1 MKKTLR
7 NIVSVVILACLS
19 VSSAEAQTSSL
30 ENSLL
35 WEVSGNGLK
44 QPSYL
49 YGTIHMICE
58 NDFKIT
64 DKVTK
69 AFNSSAALVLEADV
83 FNPALVS
90 QIRTEMASDVPLSKK
105 LATADYAAVD
115 SVLQLK
121 CGMPLKTFDNFKL
134 SMVMS
139 LVAVKT
145 FPCATPKS
153 YEMALNKMATERN
166 MHRDYMEDVI
176 AQMRLLNKAYT
187 DSQIVAQVKDFDSAV
202 AGSVKLANLYKAE
215 DINGLYTLMTSPE
228 LMDENTMKYMLL
240 VRNSAWAEKM
250 PGMMQKE
257 SCFFAVGAGH
267 LPGPGGVIALL
278 KAKGYTVKPVMN

>member
-7 NIVSVVILACLS
+7 NIVLVVILACLS
-19 VSSAEAQTSSL
+19 VGHASAQTSSK

-35 WEVSGNGLK
+35 WEVSGKGLK

-69 AFNSSAALVLEADV
+69 AFNKTAALVLEADV
-83 FNPALVS
+83 FNPNIGSEIKA
-90 QIRTEMASDVPLSKK
+90 EMMSDVPLSKK
-105 LATADYAAVD
+105 LTAPEYAAVD
-115 SVLQLK
+115 SILQLK

-153 YEMALNKMATERN
+153 FEMVFNKMATEHN
-166 MHRDYMEDVI
+166 MHRDYMEEVV
-176 AQMRLLNKAYT
+176 AQMRLLNKAFT
-187 DSQIVAQVKDFDSAV
+187 DSQIIAQVKDFDNAVDGSA
-202 AGSVKLANLYKAE
+202 KLVSRYKAE
-215 DINGLYTLMTSPE
+215 DINGLYALMTSPE

-240 VRNSAWAEKM
+240 VRNSNWAEKM